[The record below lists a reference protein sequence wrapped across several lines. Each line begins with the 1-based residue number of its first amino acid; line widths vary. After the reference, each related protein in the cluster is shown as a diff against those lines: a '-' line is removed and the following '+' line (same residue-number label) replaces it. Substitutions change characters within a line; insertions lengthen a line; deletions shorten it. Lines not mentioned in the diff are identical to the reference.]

1 MSEEILK
8 CRIGRHLS
16 KIPQDSMNE
25 LFILLVSWYLVIANH
40 SPDLIK
46 EVLLI
51 LLEVFIELELI
62 YMNNSDNFSSA
73 FYNLIRNFL

>member
-1 MSEEILK
+1 
-8 CRIGRHLS
+8 
-16 KIPQDSMNE
+16 MNE